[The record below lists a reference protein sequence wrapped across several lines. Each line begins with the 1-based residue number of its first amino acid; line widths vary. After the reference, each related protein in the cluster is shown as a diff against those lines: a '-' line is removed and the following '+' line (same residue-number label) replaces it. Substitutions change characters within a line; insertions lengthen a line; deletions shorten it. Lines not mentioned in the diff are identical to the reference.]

1 MRTVRNIMSNGT
13 YLSLGQASKA
23 CGRAKSTLSK
33 ALNSGELS
41 YVEKTQKGYKIDPAE
56 LFRVFPKGGSME
68 TPIEQSETVRE
79 VVENSALQASLK
91 VMEQRLA
98 DAEKTI
104 EDLRSRLDAERE
116 ERRELAAERR
126 QLTAV
131 ITDQRD
137 KMQKS
142 PEPSNR
148 GWKSRLFG

>member
-1 MRTVRNIMSNGT
+1 MTNGT

-23 CGRAKSTLSK
+23 CGKAKSTISK
-33 ALNSGELS
+33 ALNSGDLS
-41 YVEKTQKGYKIDPAE
+41 YVEKTKSGYKIDPAE
-56 LFRVFPKGGSME
+56 LFRAFPKNSPKE
-68 TPIEQSETVRE
+68 TPFEQSETIRE
-79 VVENSALQASLK
+79 TVENSVLQASLK

-104 EDLRSRLDAERE
+104 EDLRGRLDAERE

-137 KMQKS
+137 KVQKS